1 MTLTRPLPLD
11 QAQKMITQ
19 KWYVT
24 KVRKITKKLI
34 TQKILSKTEKNDYKK
49 IISNCML

>member
-1 MTLTRPLPLD
+1 MALTRPLPLD

-24 KVRKITKKLI
+24 KVTKNNKK
-34 TQKILSKTEKNDYKK
+34 TDNSKN
-49 IISNCML
+49 IIEN